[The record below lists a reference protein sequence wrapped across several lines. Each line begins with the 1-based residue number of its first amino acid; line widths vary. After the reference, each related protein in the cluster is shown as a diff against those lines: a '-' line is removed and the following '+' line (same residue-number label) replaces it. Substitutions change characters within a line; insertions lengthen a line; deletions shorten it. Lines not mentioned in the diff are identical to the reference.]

1 MSLALTHTIWTVL
14 LMIIFVGIVVWA
26 WSGRRRERFEEAAR
40 LPLEDDVPHPHS
52 LSRKAGEG
60 GEPSA
65 LRANSFTRGDRHDG

>member
-26 WSGRRRERFEEAAR
+26 WSGRRRERFEKAAR
-40 LPLEDDVPHPHS
+40 LPLEDDAPYPHS

-65 LRANSFTRGDRHDG
+65 RSANSYYRDRHDG